1 MKQDSR
7 AAAAAFLG
15 SRFIRPRSAAAFAAV
30 SSQQASDDGGRAA
43 DSRLNA
49 DCARRAVLTARAAFH
64 ARVEIYNH
72 RVFAIHFKYM
82 VWADLDAHA
91 AAGAFFFVHL
101 KGCDTFQIR
110 EISHF
115 SSRDAAL
122 RSLCTLQN
130 RGLQP
135 LVLMSRHRTPTKQPA
150 MQSSRPVRKRPPIF
164 PAARPAAFLFLR
176 RRAMY
181 KSNSR

>member
-122 RSLCTLQN
+122 RSLLHAAEQ
-130 RGLQP
+130 GLAAPCSDEPAQDAYKTT
-135 LVLMSRHRTPTKQPA
+135 SDAIQPA
-150 MQSSRPVRKRPPIF
+150 SPKTPADISSGKAKRISFFTPD
-164 PAARPAAFLFLR
+164 
-176 RRAMY
+176 
-181 KSNSR
+181 SDV